1 MPPADNDKKPEK
13 MRSTSSSKGQRT
25 WPAMLPTLKFSSAS
39 PQHKFPVLPD
49 ESSALLL
56 SILAQLEQSQWWE
69 PDQIYEQQFL
79 QLATLL
85 KFVHKSIPFYRQRL
99 AQAGIH
105 TARDFDHGD
114 WEQIPVLT
122 RQQLQAGVQT
132 LRVRKPPPGHRQLG
146 MAQTSG
152 STGTPVR
159 VATTETT
166 RMLWNAFVLREH
178 YWHGRDFSATLA
190 AIRHFGDKVNAAY
203 PDGTTLPDWGAP
215 VNLLH
220 ASGPAVALDIHTDP
234 CQQLEWLYRKDPEY
248 LITFPSNAAALAQ
261 HSQIDGVS
269 LQNLR
274 EVRLVSEAVDEELR
288 ASLQDA
294 WGVTVTD
301 TYSAQETGTLAL
313 QCPEHAAYHV
323 QSENILLEVVDA
335 NGHACKPGE
344 TGRVLV
350 TTLHNFAMP
359 LIRYE
364 IGDYATVGETCNCGR
379 GLPVLTHI
387 LGRVR
392 NMLVLPSG
400 EAHWPNLAAT
410 FYRQAAPVIQHQ
422 LVQHD
427 LEHLEAR
434 LVVERP
440 LTVEEEAA
448 LRTLIV
454 ERIGHPFSVQFSYPE
469 RIERSRSGKYEEF
482 VSHVTQYHT
491 PA

>member
-1 MPPADNDKKPEK
+1 LTTPSL
-13 MRSTSSSKGQRT
+13 RI
-25 WPAMLPTLKFSSAS
+25 PTAS
-39 PQHKFPVLPD
+39 PQHWFPALPD
-49 ESSALLL
+49 PSSAQLL

-69 PDQIYEQQFL
+69 SDRIKEQQLL
-79 QLATLL
+79 QLANLL
-85 KFVHKSIPFYRQRL
+85 EFVHKSIPFYRQRL
-99 AQAGIH
+99 AQAGIR
-105 TARDFDHGD
+105 TGRDFDPGY
-114 WEQIPVLT
+114 WEQLPVLT
-122 RQQLQAGVQT
+122 RQQLQAGAQA
-132 LRVRKPPPGHRQLG
+132 LRVRKPPAGHRQLA

-178 YWHGRDFSATLA
+178 YWHERDFSAMLA

-203 PDGTTLPDWGAP
+203 PDGTTLSDWGMP

-220 ASGPAVALDIHTDP
+220 SSGPAVALDIHTDP
-234 CQQLEWLYRKDPEY
+234 RQQLEWLARKDPEY
-248 LITFPSNAAALAQ
+248 LITFPSNAAALARY
-261 HSQIDGVS
+261 SQIDGVS

-288 ASLQDA
+288 TSLHAA

-313 QCPEHAAYHV
+313 QCPGHTVYHV

-335 NGHACKPGE
+335 NGHACEPGE

-364 IGDYATVGETCNCGR
+364 IGDYATVGEACNCGR
-379 GLPVLTHI
+379 GLPVLTRI

-400 EAHWPNLAAT
+400 EAQWPNLAAT

-427 LEHLEAR
+427 LQHLEAR

-440 LTVEEEAA
+440 LTGEEEAA
-448 LRTLIV
+448 LRILIV
-454 ERIGHPFSVQFSYPE
+454 ERIGHPFSVKFSYPD
-469 RIERSRSGKYEEF
+469 RIERSCSGKYEEF
-482 VSHVTQYHT
+482 VSHVNQYHT
-491 PA
+491 QS

>member
-1 MPPADNDKKPEK
+1 M
-13 MRSTSSSKGQRT
+13 
-25 WPAMLPTLKFSSAS
+25 
-39 PQHKFPVLPD
+39 H
-49 ESSALLL
+49 
-56 SILAQLEQSQWWE
+56 
-69 PDQIYEQQFL
+69 EQQFL

-85 KFVHKSIPFYRQRL
+85 EFVRGSIPFYRQRL
-99 AQAGIH
+99 SEAGI
-105 TARDFDHGD
+105 TAAKDIQPEA
-114 WEQIPVLT
+114 WERVPILT
-122 RQQLQAGVQT
+122 RQQLQSSVQT
-132 LRVRKPPPGHRQLG
+132 LRVRKPPPGHRLLG
-146 MAQTSG
+146 LAQTSG

-190 AIRHFGDKVNAAY
+190 AIRHFGDDTNVAY
-203 PDGTTLPDWGAP
+203 PGGSNLPDWGSP

-234 CQQLEWLYRKDPEY
+234 HQQLEWLSRQNPEY

-261 HSQIDGVS
+261 RS
-269 LQNLR
+269 LAESVTLPNLR
-274 EVRLVSEAVDEELR
+274 EVRLVSEAVDDELR
-288 ASLQDA
+288 ASIHDA
-294 WGVTVTD
+294 WSVQVVD
-301 TYSAQETGTLAL
+301 TYSAQEAGSLAL
-313 QCPEHAAYHV
+313 QCPEHAVYHV
-323 QSENILLEVVDA
+323 QSENILLEVVDT
-335 NGHACKPGE
+335 NGRACKPGE

-364 IGDYATVGETCNCGR
+364 IGDYATVGAPCSCGR
-379 GLPVLTHI
+379 GLPVLTRI

-392 NMLVLPSG
+392 NMVVLPTG
-400 EAHWPNLAAT
+400 ETHWPNLAAT

-422 LVQHD
+422 VVQHD

-434 LVVERP
+434 LVVERA
-440 LTVEEEAA
+440 LTSDEEEA
-448 LRTLIV
+448 LRTMIM
-454 ERIGHPFSVQFSYPE
+454 ERIGHPFSVQFSYPD

-482 VSHVTQYHT
+482 ISHVTQKRM

>member
-1 MPPADNDKKPEK
+1 MHPTRGCNGGGTHATLAPALRIP
-13 MRSTSSSKGQRT
+13 
-25 WPAMLPTLKFSSAS
+25 SAS
-39 PQHKFPVLPD
+39 PQHKFPALPD
-49 ESSALLL
+49 SSNALLL

-69 PDQIYEQQFL
+69 PERLHEQQSL
-79 QLATLL
+79 QLTTLL
-85 KFVHKSIPFYRQRL
+85 EFARESVPFYRQRL
-99 AQAGIH
+99 SEVGI
-105 TARDFDHGD
+105 ASAKDIQPEA
-114 WEQIPVLT
+114 WERIPTLT
-122 RQQLQAGVQT
+122 RQQLQASVQT

-178 YWHGRDFSATLA
+178 YWHKRNFSATLA
-190 AIRHFGDKVNAAY
+190 AIRHFGDDVDAVY
-203 PDGTTLPDWGAP
+203 PGGLHLPDWGSP

-220 ASGPAVALDIHTDP
+220 ASGPGVALDIHTDP
-234 CQQLEWLYRKDPEY
+234 HQQLEWLSRQNPEY
-248 LITFPSNAAALAQ
+248 LITFPSNAAALARQ
-261 HSQIDGVS
+261 S
-269 LQNLR
+269 LAEGMTLPNLQ
-274 EVRLVSEAVDEELR
+274 EVRLVSEAVDNELR
-288 ASLQDA
+288 SSIHEA
-294 WGVTVTD
+294 WGVPVID
-301 TYSAQETGTLAL
+301 TYSAQEAGSLAL
-313 QCPEHAAYHV
+313 QCPEHAVYHV

-335 NGHACKPGE
+335 NGQACKPGE

-364 IGDYATVGETCNCGR
+364 IGDYATVGVPCSCGR
-379 GLPVLTHI
+379 GLPVLTRI

-392 NMLVLPSG
+392 NMVVLPTG
-400 EAHWPNLAAT
+400 ETHWPNLAAT

-434 LVVERP
+434 LVVERS
-440 LTVEEEAA
+440 LTRDEEEA
-448 LRTLIV
+448 LRAMIV
-454 ERIGHPFSVQFSYPE
+454 ERIGHPFSVQFSYPDH
-469 RIERSRSGKYEEF
+469 IERSRSGKYEEF
-482 VSHVTQYHT
+482 ISHVTQEHT